1 MMTDT
6 PSISTVESL
15 YEKAASLD
23 RAGQALA
30 AESLCLQA
38 LEQAPGH
45 CAATLL
51 AARFATSRRDFDRA
65 ATLLRTAF
73 DRHPDEAEPA
83 IQLALALAASGH
95 LAAALAPLEHV
106 VERQPELHHAWLY
119 LSLITTDS
127 AIVALR

>member
-23 RAGQALA
+23 RAGHALA

-38 LEQAPGH
+38 LEQVPGH

-65 ATLLRTAF
+65 ATLLRAAF
-73 DRHPDEAEPA
+73 DRHPVEAEPA
-83 IQLALALAASGH
+83 IQLSLALAASGD
-95 LAAALAPLEHV
+95 LAAALPPLE
-106 VERQPELHHAWLY
+106 Q
-119 LSLITTDS
+119 
-127 AIVALR
+127 IVDASPSCIMPGCI